1 MERKISKGDDEKK
14 TKGPEEVKQNGDAK
28 SPDEKPSGPVS
39 DEKPADA
46 CVAKSKTPQTKRNV
60 QEN

>member
-1 MERKISKGDDEKK
+1 M
-14 TKGPEEVKQNGDAK
+14 KQNGDAK

-46 CVAKSKTPQTKRNV
+46 CTAKSKTSETKEPAL
-60 QEN
+60 EN